1 MGSLWLLVS
10 EEQGCFAVDATVPPQ
25 VAILASALS
34 IERTVLMSADVRQ
47 GSPARLVV
55 AGAAHALGIVL
66 ASVVWA
72 INHFHRP

>member
-1 MGSLWLLVS
+1 MRSLWLLVP
-10 EEQGCFAVDATVPPQ
+10 EEQGCFAVDATVPTQ

-72 INHFHRP
+72 INHSHRP